1 MYSGEGGE
9 SNGYIRIEV
18 STNKYGGGFSMKRII
33 GWFVDFLMPLI
44 LLLSYTLLERVISI
58 KYQYVPVYE
67 KEVPFEIISNFIIA
81 LYVILLC
88 KRSFRR
94 VKENS
99 GIHTGSIWGILLV
112 TIVFAIS
119 FIPEINFKLLNHF
132 LLYCPAQCTI
142 IFTVVIVTFIAELK
156 RK

>member
-1 MYSGEGGE
+1 
-9 SNGYIRIEV
+9 
-18 STNKYGGGFSMKRII
+18 MKRII

-99 GIHTGSIWGILLV
+99 GISYRKYLGN
-112 TIVFAIS
+112 TIGY
-119 FIPEINFKLLNHF
+119 
-132 LLYCPAQCTI
+132 YCFCY
-142 IFTVVIVTFIAELK
+142 IVYS
-156 RK
+156 RD